1 MMNSKAPALL
11 SVLLAVVLAM
21 PAIARQDEAKT
32 TSEAAPVEVKAEAK
46 PETRV
51 FTKVVV
57 KKIPHTVEYHFD
69 RTLAPGRVRKNQVGQ
84 DGEVRTTVEITH
96 DLSGKEIGRR
106 HVKVENIPMKPE
118 LIGMGKS
125 GHATS
130 RGSFTRSTVKV
141 MNSTAY
147 IPSAGLKNPTFKT
160 KMGLP
165 AKYGVIAVDP
175 RVIKLGTLCFV
186 EGYGFAIAADI
197 GGAIK
202 GNIVDVCVPTMAEA
216 RRWGR
221 RKVTVH
227 VFNERASR

>member
-1 MMNSKAPALL
+1 MNNSKAPALL
-11 SVLLAVVLAM
+11 SVLLAVVLVM
-21 PAIARQDEAKT
+21 PAIARQEDAKT
-32 TSEAAPVEVKAEAK
+32 TSDPTQVEAKAEAK
-46 PETRV
+46 PETKV
-51 FTKVVV
+51 ITKTVV
-57 KKIPHTVEYHFD
+57 KKIPHTVDYIFD
-69 RTLAPGRVRKNQVGQ
+69 RTLGPGRVRKQRDGK
-84 DGEVRTTVEITH
+84 DGEVRTTTLITL
-96 DLSGKEIGRR
+96 DLNGKEISRET
-106 HVKVENIPMKPE
+106 KVETIPMISAV
-118 LIGMGKS
+118 IGMGRQ
-125 GHATS
+125 GHTTS
-130 RGSFTRSTVKV
+130 RGSFTRSVVKV
-141 MNSTAY
+141 MQSTAY
-147 IPSAGLKNPTFKT
+147 TPSAGLKNPTFKT

-202 GNIVDVCVPTMAEA
+202 GNIIDVCVPTMAEA